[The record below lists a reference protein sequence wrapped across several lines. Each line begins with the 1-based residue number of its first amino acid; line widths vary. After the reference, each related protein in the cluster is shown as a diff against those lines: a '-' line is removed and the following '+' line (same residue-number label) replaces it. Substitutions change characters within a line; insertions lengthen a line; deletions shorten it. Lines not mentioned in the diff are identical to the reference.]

1 MPGRT
6 NSAIHGAPFGH
17 AMGGLRQW
25 RDSRL
30 PALLFCL
37 QWACSSTETKT
48 GLVFCVDTRKG
59 GRSYSE
65 PALPRL
71 EKLALPCRRWMP
83 RLARASEGDKSMFS
97 VGQKVWHRDGQR
109 SGTVLECDGDRVFL
123 AQDNGAELDF
133 RTSDLTATPPPGAK
147 TLEANLKDGREANR
161 SAAYV
166 MPSRT
171 LTSGDI
177 TPEHVRVLGIVPV
190 RTLQAVAAV
199 FERRPKVGKFSALEV
214 AEKLNVIAEVTAV
227 PYRTMREHSD
237 RPGELGLLMGKGLAD
252 SRKTV

>member
-1 MPGRT
+1 
-6 NSAIHGAPFGH
+6 
-17 AMGGLRQW
+17 
-25 RDSRL
+25 
-30 PALLFCL
+30 
-37 QWACSSTETKT
+37 
-48 GLVFCVDTRKG
+48 
-59 GRSYSE
+59 
-65 PALPRL
+65 
-71 EKLALPCRRWMP
+71 
-83 RLARASEGDKSMFS
+83 MFS

-109 SGTVLECDGDRVFL
+109 SGTVLECDGDRVFI

-133 RTSDLTATPPPGAK
+133 WASDLTATPPPGAK
-147 TLEANLKDGREANR
+147 TSGAKLKDDREATR

-199 FERRPKVGKFSALEV
+199 FERRPRAGKFSALEV
-214 AEKLNVIAEVTAV
+214 AEKLNVIAEITAV